1 MKTVY
6 MQSYM
11 SKGKAKAVWE
21 EKKSDSILNF
31 LFEESIQLHFNLNSC
46 HSWVKISLITLTY
59 KVYLGAFY

>member
-31 LFEESIQLHFNLNSC
+31 LFEESI
-46 HSWVKISLITLTY
+46 
-59 KVYLGAFY
+59 